1 MSETPL
7 TSADSNPEGD
17 DPEDDPD
24 DHDPDDAPLFTP
36 EMAERAQI
44 AIGDKIIRE
53 ADPPLGTRRG
63 RPPKPDE
70 QRKEMVSIRLSPE
83 VLGWLRASG
92 PGWQT
97 RIEDL
102 LRREMS
108 IAAQ

>member
-1 MSETPL
+1 MSETPT
-7 TSADSNPEGD
+7 TSVDSDSD
-17 DPEDDPD
+17 DDDV
-24 DHDPDDAPLFTP
+24 HDPDDAPHFTP
-36 EMAERAQI
+36 EMAARAQI
-44 AIGDKIIRE
+44 AIGDRIIRE

-70 QRKEMVSIRLSPE
+70 ERKELVSIRISPD
-83 VLGWLRASG
+83 VMDWLRASG

-108 IAAQ
+108 IAAE